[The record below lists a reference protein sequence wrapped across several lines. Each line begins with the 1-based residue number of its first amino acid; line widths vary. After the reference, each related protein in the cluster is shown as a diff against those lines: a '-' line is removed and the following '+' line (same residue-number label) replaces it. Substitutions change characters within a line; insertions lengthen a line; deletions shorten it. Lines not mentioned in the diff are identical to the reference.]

1 MGASRAIAQAIQ
13 LVPSYS
19 YGSSASLLDRLLIL
33 LRIRK

>member
-13 LVPSYS
+13 LVPS